1 MIETDDPTR
10 PDPGIPLEWEWPPDA
25 LTLEDDEVH
34 VWRTELDAPEA
45 VIHQLRQTL
54 DAAEI
59 ARADRFHF
67 EKDRRQF
74 VIGRGLLRTILG
86 RYLNLKPH
94 TLQFGYGAQGKPFL
108 MGIGDGS
115 NDASSCRFNLSHS
128 AGVVLIAV
136 TANRESGIDLER
148 IRPEFANETIAEEF
162 FSSQEIAALRALP
175 ADVQP
180 EAFFNCWTRK
190 EAYLKARADGLSFP
204 LGQFSVSLIPGEPA
218 ALLSVHGEPDEIGRW
233 SLLHLNPG
241 TGYVGAL
248 VVEGPRP
255 RLRTFRLC

>member
-1 MIETDDPTR
+1 MIETDDSAR
-10 PDPGIPLEWEWPPDA
+10 PDPGIPPEWEWPPDP

-34 VWRTELDAPEA
+34 VWRAQLDAPEA
-45 VIHQLRQTL
+45 VIHQLRETL
-54 DAAEI
+54 DPAEV

-74 VIGRGLLRTILG
+74 VVGRGLLRTLLG
-86 RYLNLKPH
+86 RYLNLKPD
-94 TLQFGYGAQGKPFL
+94 TLRFGYAAQGKPFL
-108 MGIGDGS
+108 MGIG
-115 NDASSCRFNLSHS
+115 CRFNLSHS
-128 AGVVLIAV
+128 GGVALIAV
-136 TANRESGIDLER
+136 TANREAGIDLER

-162 FSSQEIAALRALP
+162 FSSQEIAALRGLP
-175 ADVQP
+175 AYVQP

-204 LGQFSVSLIPGEPA
+204 LGQFSVSLIPGDPA
-218 ALLSVHGEPDEIGRW
+218 ALLSVHGEPDEIARW

-241 TGYVGAL
+241 RGYVGAL

-255 RLRTFRLC
+255 RLRTFRLR

>member
-1 MIETDDPTR
+1 LDP
-10 PDPGIPLEWEWPPDA
+10 A
-25 LTLEDDEVH
+25 EV
-34 VWRTELDAPEA
+34 
-45 VIHQLRQTL
+45 
-54 DAAEI
+54 

-94 TLQFGYGAQGKPFL
+94 GLRFGYAAQGKPFL
-108 MGIGDGS
+108 MGIGDS
-115 NDASSCRFNLSHS
+115 TCRFNLSHS

-136 TANRESGIDLER
+136 TANREPGIDLER

-162 FSSQEIAALRALP
+162 FSSQEIAALRRLP
-175 ADVQP
+175 AYVQP

-204 LGQFSVSLIPGEPA
+204 LSQFSVSLIPGEPA
-218 ALLSVHGEPDEIGRW
+218 ALLRVHGEPDETARW
-233 SLLHLNPG
+233 SLLHLDPG

>member
-1 MIETDDPTR
+1 M
-10 PDPGIPLEWEWPPDA
+10 EWEWPPDP

-34 VWRTELDAPEA
+34 VWRAQLDAPEA
-45 VIHQLRQTL
+45 VIHQLRETL
-54 DAAEI
+54 DPAEV

-94 TLQFGYGAQGKPFL
+94 TLRFGYGAQGKPFL
-108 MGIGDGS
+108 MGIGDS
-115 NDASSCRFNLSHS
+115 TCRFNLSHS

-136 TANRESGIDLER
+136 TANREPGIDLER

-162 FSSQEIAALRALP
+162 FSSQEIAALRGLP
-175 ADVQP
+175 THVQP

-218 ALLSVHGEPDEIGRW
+218 ALLSVHGEPDEHAHLERW
-233 SLLHLNPG
+233 LPLGIQRRRS
-241 TGYVGAL
+241 
-248 VVEGPRP
+248 
-255 RLRTFRLC
+255 

>member
-1 MIETDDPTR
+1 M
-10 PDPGIPLEWEWPPDA
+10 EWEWATDP

-34 VWRTELDAPEA
+34 VWRAQLDAPEA
-45 VIHQLRQTL
+45 VIHQLRETL
-54 DAAEI
+54 DPAEV

-94 TLQFGYGAQGKPFL
+94 ALRFGYAAQGKPFL
-108 MGIGDGS
+108 MEIGD
-115 NDASSCRFNLSHS
+115 DASSCCFNLSHS

-162 FSSQEIAALRALP
+162 FSSQEIAALRGLP
-175 ADVQP
+175 THAQP

-204 LGQFSVSLIPGEPA
+204 LSQLSVSLIPGEPA
-218 ALLSVHGEPDEIGRW
+218 ALLRVHGEPDETARW

-248 VVEGPRP
+248 VVEGPSP